1 MNKKDF
7 GHCYDYR
14 HGIWKVSGVH
24 MIKTKIRSIGGSIY
38 WVFAENVCQEIIKKK
53 IRHFVLSK
61 SLTVFNLTG
70 SEKAHKLDFE
80 GNVPLFTVQNG
91 LIWHDLRICLPDLAI
106 GSRIWNSFLLCNY
119 ICTLTRCVFDLK
131 GY

>member
-1 MNKKDF
+1 MITGMAF
-7 GHCYDYR
+7 ERCR
-14 HGIWKVSGVH
+14 GVH

-91 LIWHDLRICLPDLAI
+91 LIWQDLRICLPDLAI
-106 GSRIWNSFLLCNY
+106 GSRIWNSFLLYNY
-119 ICTLTRCVFDLK
+119 ICTLTRCVFDVRCV
-131 GY
+131 Y